1 MYDYWI
7 FTLWYRVVTV
17 VAHMARM
24 QLQWY
29 KDNAE
34 ENLLRGSL
42 SEALNLYNGALTHC
56 NMNSP
61 ILQDEVPKIL
71 SNRSLVF
78 SKMGN
83 FELALT
89 DAGQCMEI
97 VPYWAKV
104 KFHECIYKT

>member
-1 MYDYWI
+1 
-7 FTLWYRVVTV
+7 
-17 VAHMARM
+17 MARM

-34 ENLLRGSL
+34 QNLRRGSL

-97 VPYWAKV
+97 FPYWAKV
-104 KFHECIYKT
+104 RFHKCMNCTKHD